1 MEASGCPPLSPK
13 VSIIVPT
20 FNQGHFLREAIN
32 SVLAQTLP
40 GWELIIVDNFSIDST
55 SEIVSSFADSRIRY
69 KRFRNHGVIGRS
81 RNFGVSLARAP
92 VIAFLDSDD
101 TWAPEKL
108 ESCISVLNNESADI
122 VCHSETWRGPN
133 DQSRLVHYG
142 PTNRSTFKNLVLRGN
157 CLSTSATL
165 MSKKKFLDVAGFRED
180 EQINTAEDYDL
191 WIRLAQAGANFT
203 FLRKNLGVWRV
214 HEAGSSRSLIASR
227 VAAYRVFATYVKVVT
242 KNIRFWRIMRVL
254 KFAGSV
260 VRERFL
266 FMKV

>member
-1 MEASGCPPLSPK
+1 MEASGCPPVNPI
-13 VSIIVPT
+13 VSVIVPT
-20 FNQGHFLREAIN
+20 FNQGYFLREAIN
-32 SVLAQTLP
+32 SVLAQTLLE
-40 GWELIIVDNFSIDST
+40 WELIIVDNFSIDST

-69 KRFRNHGVIGRS
+69 NRFRNHGVIGRS

-92 VIAFLDSDD
+92 FIAFLDSDD

-108 ESCISVLNNESADI
+108 ESCIGVLNNESADV
-122 VCHSETWRGPN
+122 VCHSETWKGPN
-133 DQSRLVHYG
+133 YQSRLVHYG

-180 EQINTAEDYDL
+180 AQINTAEDYDL

-227 VAAYRVFATYVKVVT
+227 VAAYRVFETYVKVVT
-242 KNIRFWRIMRVL
+242 KNIGFWRSVRVL
-254 KFAGSV
+254 KFAGSI
-260 VRERFL
+260 VRERLL
-266 FMKV
+266 FMKI